1 MLHIVICEDDH
12 DQRAKMESIVIKH
25 IDAKDV
31 EMELVLSTSGPD
43 EVLDYLEKHPD
54 KRGLYFLDVDLQHD
68 EIDGIKLGKKIRETD
83 PMAKIVFVT
92 THDEAAF
99 LTFKH
104 KIAALDFIIKDRP
117 EDIETR
123 MIECVLTAYKRYQ
136 AEKDAEPKFF
146 KVNTGSEAANIPLD
160 DILFFETHPKVR
172 KRMILHTEKGK
183 IDFRGIISEVEKLV
197 PEFYRCYQSN
207 LVNPNKVL
215 RVDKVAREAVMV
227 NGQHVLVAERNV
239 ATLAKMIGQ

>member
-1 MLHIVICEDDH
+1 
-12 DQRAKMESIVIKH
+12 MESIVAKH
-25 IDAKDV
+25 MEAADV
-31 EMELVLSTSGPD
+31 EIELILSAGNPD

-54 KRGLYFLDVDLQHD
+54 GHGLYFLDVDLQHD
-68 EIDGIKLGKKIRETD
+68 EMDGIKLGKKIRETD
-83 PMAKIVFVT
+83 PLAKIVFIT
-92 THDEAAF
+92 THDEAAV

-123 MIECVLTAYKRYQ
+123 MIECVLTAYKCYL

-146 KVNTGSEAANIPLD
+146 KVNTGSEAVNIPID
-160 DILFFETHPKVR
+160 DILFFETHPKIR
-172 KRMILHTEKGK
+172 KRMLLYTEKDK
-183 IDFRGIISEVEKLV
+183 IDFRGIISEVEKRV

-207 LVNPNKVL
+207 LINPAKIL

-227 NGQHVLVAERNV
+227 NGQRVFVAERNV
-239 ATLAKMIGQ
+239 ATLARMIGVA